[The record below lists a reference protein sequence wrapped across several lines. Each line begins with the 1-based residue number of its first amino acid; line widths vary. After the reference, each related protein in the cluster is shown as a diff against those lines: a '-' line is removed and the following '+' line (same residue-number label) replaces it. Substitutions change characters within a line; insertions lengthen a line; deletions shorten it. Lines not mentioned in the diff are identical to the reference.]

1 MPTVA
6 EFATAIKGNQGQLN
20 PSSAQPIGVT
30 AQRSAESPGG
40 DDRSHLARF
49 LAKFGQ
55 LRQPWRGWVS
65 CRGARRC
72 VGQNRRSSSW
82 RSVSKSTA
90 MPAPRLPDTTIGDGG
105 TPDIL
110 SATCFSYSC
119 ADCRSR
125 WLGAWFAM
133 CIFVLPSGRRR
144 ICHLSCGDN
153 AGARR
158 WRHRGREERI

>member
-1 MPTVA
+1 MLRPSAAPNRPA
-6 EFATAIKGNQGQLN
+6 ETTAPISPGFC
-20 PSSAQPIGVT
+20 QPRRHRLPASFTSLRLKDDWPIE
-30 AQRSAESPGG
+30 RSA
-40 DDRSHLARF
+40 AR
-49 LAKFGQ
+49 FGQ